1 MRQGSA
7 ITQIAARPK
16 VYLNLNVLK
25 LFSMEFLFEGLK

>member
-16 VYLNLNVLK
+16 VYLNLNVLNYF
-25 LFSMEFLFEGLK
+25 LWNFSLRA